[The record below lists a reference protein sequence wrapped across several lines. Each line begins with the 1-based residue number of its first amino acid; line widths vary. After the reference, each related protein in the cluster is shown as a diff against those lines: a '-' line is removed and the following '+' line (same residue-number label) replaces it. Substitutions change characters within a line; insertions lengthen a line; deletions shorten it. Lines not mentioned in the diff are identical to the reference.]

1 MGESPQPTFQ
11 SEPVEGED
19 ERRARDEED
28 TARKLAIAVA
38 VVLILVV
45 LLWPTREHVWGFLLY
60 YSGAISALGGMAVA
74 GFTLMLWI
82 STDKLWKASA
92 TQLCQAQTQ
101 LDLAREEFIA
111 THRPRLVVR
120 GVGFAQGDG
129 GDDSEPESV
138 EFVIANVGET
148 DAHVLRAHAA
158 VWLSKIDE
166 HQPPEPPYDTAP
178 VPELS
183 DTKIRDGRTYIG
195 RYTPDVSLLRLIA
208 SHAALRPHDRTLA
221 IRFVGYIEYAD
232 SIQGAERG
240 QYRMAFCRSY
250 QFELGRFVRENPPD
264 PDYEYGE
271 GDAT

>member
-38 VVLILVV
+38 VVMILVV

-92 TQLCQAQTQ
+92 TQLRQAQTQ
-101 LDLAREEFIA
+101 LDLAREEFVA
-111 THRPRLVVR
+111 THRPRLIVR
-120 GVGFAQGDG
+120 GIGFAQGAAG
-129 GDDSEPESV
+129 EKSEPESV

-148 DAHVLRAHAA
+148 DATILELHAA
-158 VWLSKIDE
+158 VWVLANDAQ
-166 HQPPEPPYDTAP
+166 QPPEPPYDETPIA
-178 VPELS
+178 ELANIV
-183 DTKIRDGRTYIG
+183 IRDGARHVG
-195 RYTPDVSLLRLIA
+195 RYAPGIRLGNLITILQ
-208 SHAALRPHDRTLA
+208 ALEFGPTKR
-221 IRFVGYIEYAD
+221 IRFVGRLLYAD
-232 SIQGAERG
+232 AVVGPERG
-240 QYRMAFCRSY
+240 EYSMAFCRSY
-250 QFELGRFVRENPPD
+250 DFDLGRFVRERPPE

-271 GDAT
+271 GDAA